1 MSKNRFDSKDALL
14 GHSYSKSVTTNW
26 VLVYIEQPFKCCIH
40 IDFKFVAGFL
50 VEGNTEID
58 GTEPQGVEESYQ

>member
-26 VLVYIEQPFKCCIH
+26 VLVLSNPLSAVST
-40 IDFKFVAGFL
+40 DFKFVAGFL
-50 VEGNTEID
+50 LEGNTEID
-58 GTEPQGVEESYQ
+58 GTEPQGAEESYQ